1 MSATAGT
8 LERGRD
14 AARFFLLGLTSLAIQ
29 TVLVRESLFVFH
41 GGEIGLGLF
50 YAVWLGAI
58 ALGARIGTAFLGRV
72 TSVARARAL
81 FLLGLALLP
90 GCGILQVGLF
100 RLHRAV
106 LSVGAGGFLPAS
118 GYLLLLA
125 VAVAP
130 AGALTGLL
138 FPLGLQA
145 GERRA
150 GVAYAIESF
159 GSMAGGA
166 LASLWLLPRMPALSL
181 IALAG
186 SLAIVVGWGRADA
199 GRGVAPDPA
208 ASPRPALPSR
218 WIALFGTALLLA
230 LVALVATGI
239 AARLDRRW
247 AEARWDDLGTGTTP
261 IASLE
266 TPYHQVTLAALQGE
280 TSLYVDGL
288 YQGAL
293 RDPYVD
299 SLVAAMV
306 ATQHPA
312 PHRMV
317 LLAPGFYG
325 PARVLAAA
333 RQTETWVIRTDAAL
347 DRAIDEAVGGTGPTA
362 EQVTEDPRAAVRK
375 LARAQAGRTAGGA
388 DLIAVLHGGPA
399 SGAENRL
406 YTQEFFADCGRAL
419 GPGGVLAVAIPGAE
433 NVASPEGSH
442 TRASIV
448 AALQAV
454 FREVRIAPGA
464 THYLFA
470 SSPRGRP
477 ATDVSPLTWDPKTLA
492 QRRARLWP
500 SPVPWPPALFAGLYP
515 AERVAALEASVMR
528 AIAAGVLPNRDLDP
542 IVYYEQLRR
551 WDRLSGSGLGRLLG
565 AWHGRPWG
573 WSAGFVALLVLLG
586 AGMRRRYG
594 QGALSLASTGMAGM
608 GVDMLLLLLYQTVR
622 GTLYL
627 RVGLVVALFMAGIG
641 LGALLGSRWASRG
654 VSLRTVALAD
664 LAWVLLLLAGIPLV
678 RTIVPAGAGGSEAT
692 LLGLALV
699 AGAMT
704 GGPFPWV
711 AALIIQRGGAAS
723 GRAAAGG
730 IADAADNAGALCGA
744 LVTGTLLVPLLGFAG
759 ALLVLALVK
768 ALSAAGWLVR

>member
-1 MSATAGT
+1 
-8 LERGRD
+8 
-14 AARFFLLGLTSLAIQ
+14 
-29 TVLVRESLFVFH
+29 V
-41 GGEIGLGLF
+41 
-50 YAVWLGAI
+50 
-58 ALGARIGTAFLGRV
+58 
-72 TSVARARAL
+72 RAL
-81 FLLGLALLP
+81 FRLGLALLP
-90 GCGILQVGLF
+90 LCGIAQVGLF

-106 LSVGAGGFLPAS
+106 LSVGAGGFLPAP

-145 GERRA
+145 GEKRA
-150 GVAYAIESF
+150 GVAYAIESI

-186 SLAIVVGWGRADA
+186 SLA
-199 GRGVAPDPA
+199 
-208 ASPRPALPSR
+208 
-218 WIALFGTALLLA
+218 LLLA
-230 LVALVATGI
+230 WRAGPPEPPRPPRWIVASGAALPLALLACLATGI
-239 AARLDRRW
+239 ASRLDAHWAGLRW
-247 AEARWDDLGTGTTP
+247 RHLGTGTTP
-261 IASLE
+261 VVSLE

-288 YQGAL
+288 YQGAV
-293 RDPYVD
+293 RDPYTD
-299 SLVAAMV
+299 SLVAAVV

-312 PHRMV
+312 PHRVV

-333 RQTETWVIRTDAAL
+333 RETRTWLIRTDAML
-347 DRAIDEAVGGTGPTA
+347 DRAIDAAAGEAPATA
-362 EQVTEDPRAAVRK
+362 ERVTEDPRAAVRR
-375 LARAQAGRTAGGA
+375 LARAHAGQTAGGV

-399 SGAENRL
+399 GGATNRL
-406 YTQEFFADCGRAL
+406 YTEEFFADCGAAL
-419 GPGGVLAVAIPGAE
+419 APGGVLVLAIPGAE
-433 NVASPEGSH
+433 NVASPEEAR
-442 TRASIV
+442 TRASIA

-464 THYLFA
+464 THYFFA
-470 SSPRGRP
+470 TSRRVRP
-477 ATDVSPLTWDPKTLA
+477 ATDISPLTWDPKTLA

-500 SPVPWPPALFAGLYP
+500 SSTPWPPALFAGLYP
-515 AERVAALEASVMR
+515 AERVASLEASVAR
-528 AIAAGVLPNRDLDP
+528 DVAAGVRANRDLDP

-565 AWHGRPWG
+565 AWRDRPWG
-573 WSAGFVALLVLLG
+573 WSVGFVALLALLG
-586 AGMRRRYG
+586 AWMRRRHG

-608 GVDMLLLLLYQTVR
+608 GAEIMLLLLYQTVR

-627 RVGLVVALFMAGIG
+627 RVGLVVALFMAGLG
-641 LGALLGSRWASRG
+641 LGALLGSRWAARG
-654 VSLRTVALAD
+654 ARPRMVALVD
-664 LAWVLLLLAGIPLV
+664 LAWVLLLLAALPLV
-678 RTIVPAGAGGSEAT
+678 GGIARVGAGASEAM
-692 LLGLALV
+692 LLGLALI

-704 GGPFPWV
+704 GAPFPWV
-711 AALIIQRGGAAS
+711 ASLIAQRGGAAS

-730 IADAADNAGALCGA
+730 IADAADNAGALFGA
-744 LVTGTLLVPLLGFAG
+744 LVTGTFLVPLLGFGG

-768 ALSAAGWLVR
+768 ALSAAGWLLR